1 MTTYYMSTSQYWQS
15 NLSVVSISSVDIN
28 DYRLCV
34 DLDIVTNKPN
44 SKPVVSISSVDIN
57 DYKLC
62 VDLDNYVDIAVA
74 SFLCY

>member
-1 MTTYYMSTSQYWQS
+1 
-15 NLSVVSISSVDIN
+15 
-28 DYRLCV
+28 
-34 DLDIVTNKPN
+34 VTNKPN